1 MYLLMLFLQAG
12 HMHQHG
18 GNEAF
23 VPDPVSIFDHH
34 LAGVL
39 LILMGIFAFLE
50 HSSLASRHNWIKYLY
65 PLPLLGLGLFLFF
78 FRDPEPWFQW
88 LLNGE
93 FDKTEVQHKFFE
105 TIAVLVGLIELFRR
119 TKWLHQPAWPQVLNV
134 LMLGGALFLLFH
146 TGQHSAIIHLQH
158 RWMGI
163 VAITL
168 AASKILSDVGWGGRW
183 LGRYAV
189 PALMLIFGLQFAFY
203 VER

>member
-1 MYLLMLFLQAG
+1 MYLLMLFLQAE

-50 HSSLASRHNWIKYLY
+50 HSSLASRHNWMKYLY
-65 PLPLLGLGLFLFF
+65 PLPLLGLGLFLF
-78 FRDPEPWFQW
+78 
-88 LLNGE
+88 NGE

-105 TIAVLVGLIELFRR
+105 TIAVLVGLIELLRR

-134 LMLGGALFLLFH
+134 LMLGGAFFLLFH

-203 VER
+203 IER